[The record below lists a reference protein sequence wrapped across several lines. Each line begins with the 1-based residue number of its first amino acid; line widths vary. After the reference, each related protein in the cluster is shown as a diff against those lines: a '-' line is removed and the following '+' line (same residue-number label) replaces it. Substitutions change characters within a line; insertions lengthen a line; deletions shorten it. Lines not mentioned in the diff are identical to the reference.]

1 MSDRVLVE
9 SVGHP
14 AGGGLQ
20 TVKSLCRPRL
30 FQPRQPLFGGRT
42 RRLAARSETRHEPP
56 ARTGVQQL
64 VEPLDDVTVVGEAA
78 DGPEAVRRIDEQ
90 APDLVFLDVQMPEM
104 TGLEVVREVG
114 VDNMPLTIFVTA
126 YDQYALDAFEAH
138 ALDYLLKPIEEERFA
153 EAIERARQQLQRAD
167 AEALRDQLRGV
178 LREYAEEDE
187 EDAGIERFTIRSRN
201 RIYFVDTEDVQ
212 WIESEGDYVA
222 LHDGEEAHLVRK
234 TMKQLEQELDP
245 DRFLRVHRSYI
256 VNADY
261 IEELRPLDHGTYQL
275 RMASGTPLKTSR
287 GYSDNVDALLDAT
300 G

>member
-1 MSDRVLVE
+1 MSIRALIVDDE
-9 SVGHP
+9 
-14 AGGGLQ
+14 
-20 TVKSLCRPRL
+20 
-30 FQPRQPLFGGRT
+30 PL
-42 RRLAARSETRHEPP
+42 

-78 DGPEAVRRIDEQ
+78 DGPEAVRQIDEQ

-287 GYSDNVDALLDAT
+287 GYSDNVDALLNAD

>member
-1 MSDRVLVE
+1 MSIRALIVDDE
-9 SVGHP
+9 
-14 AGGGLQ
+14 
-20 TVKSLCRPRL
+20 
-30 FQPRQPLFGGRT
+30 PL
-42 RRLAARSETRHEPP
+42 

-78 DGPEAVRRIDEQ
+78 DGPEAVRQIDEQ

-153 EAIERARQQLQRAD
+153 EAIERARRQLQRAD

-187 EDAGIERFTIRSRN
+187 DDAGIERFTIRSRN

>member
-1 MSDRVLVE
+1 MSIRALIVDDE
-9 SVGHP
+9 
-14 AGGGLQ
+14 
-20 TVKSLCRPRL
+20 
-30 FQPRQPLFGGRT
+30 PL
-42 RRLAARSETRHEPP
+42 

-114 VDNMPLTIFVTA
+114 VDDMPLTIFVTA
-126 YDQYALDAFEAH
+126 YDQYALEAFEAH

-153 EAIERARQQLQRAD
+153 EALERARRQLQRAD

-178 LREYAEEDE
+178 LREYAEEDG

>member
-1 MSDRVLVE
+1 MPIRVLIVDDE
-9 SVGHP
+9 
-14 AGGGLQ
+14 
-20 TVKSLCRPRL
+20 
-30 FQPRQPLFGGRT
+30 PL
-42 RRLAARSETRHEPP
+42 
-56 ARTGVQQL
+56 ARTGVHQL

-78 DGPEAVRRIDEQ
+78 DGPEAVRQIDEQ

-287 GYSDNVDALLDAT
+287 GYSDNVDALLNAD